1 MKKSPDM
8 ANAETVPQINQT
20 YLNSTTPHGEIKNNF
35 IKDTQIEIIKQEDY
49 HQPNHSY
56 NKNGKKNNYGNYN
69 KEKYNKKYSN
79 NNDYYANQ
87 ETYYDD
93 GYGNYNTGYDGTGT
107 EGSYYKDSYNT
118 GGGYNNNYKKSYKK
132 GGYK

>member
-1 MKKSPDM
+1 MKKSPDLT
-8 ANAETVPQINQT
+8 NAETVPQINQT
-20 YLNSTTPHGEIKNNF
+20 YLNNTHQVEVKNNF
-35 IKDTQIEIIKQEDY
+35 IKDAQIEIIKQEEY
-49 HQPNHSY
+49 HQPNYSY
-56 NKNGKKNNYGNYN
+56 NKHGKKNNYDNYN

-93 GYGNYNTGYDGTGT
+93 GYGNYKNGYDATGT
-107 EGSYYKDSYNT
+107 EGNYYKDNYNT
-118 GGGYNNNYKKSYKK
+118 GGGYNNYKKSNKK